1 MRYIPILRRIV
12 LNNKLEALLG
22 FAVKSGKIVFGFDNL
37 CETRKNV
44 KMVIYSP
51 TTNEKVKQKLL
62 LLCEHKHWKLVESID
77 NMENIIH
84 RDNCKVVGILDTSMA
99 SAILKLDNIKVV
111 TRE

>member
-1 MRYIPILRRIV
+1 
-12 LNNKLEALLG
+12 LEALLG

-44 KMVIYSP
+44 KMVICSSS
-51 TTNEKVKQKLL
+51 TNDKVKQKLQ
-62 LLCEHKHWKLVESID
+62 LLCKHKNWNLVESVEPLED
-77 NMENIIH
+77 LIH

-99 SAILKLDNIKVV
+99 SAILKLDNIKVI

>member
-1 MRYIPILRRIV
+1 MI
-12 LNNKLEALLG
+12 NKLESLLG

-51 TTNEKVKQKLL
+51 STNEKIKQKLV
-62 LLCEHKHWKLVESID
+62 LLCSHKNWELVETID
-77 NMENIIH
+77 LLEDLIH
-84 RDNCKVVGILDTSMA
+84 RDNCKVVGIIDANMA
-99 SAILKLDNIKVV
+99 SAIKKLENIKIV